1 MKLVPDV
8 KQVLRQR
15 VESVRE
21 EGVAVRV
28 LVERMMRGPSD
39 DERTSVIRK
48 LLQVVAKDLSPD
60 IRAAMPEEGWAL
72 LDSSPE
78 AEVRYIVVRM
88 LGVPDS
94 PSALAWL
101 RRGLADPDREVRWA
115 CVQALRAAPL
125 ATDML
130 LSHLCSE
137 RWEERDSALK
147 LVSPPLSAP
156 LRDALCRLL
165 ADPEPMVR
173 YRTAELL
180 RGEGEVPG
188 LRAVLLE
195 AMRGQDGFHQ
205 RCLAIS
211 HLHELGMRP
220 DALPVLYE
228 VLRAD
233 PSPYPREEAI
243 QALGDLVPT
252 IPEAAERLLEALT
265 DANETVRNTAASVLP
280 ERGELTGPLGTK
292 LLRAA
297 EDPRIPMS
305 TRVCLALGLAER
317 KLRPVIPALLH
328 MLQTAETYE
337 KLTVL
342 EALELLG
349 SLPAEAEPVLRSL
362 AAAGDEMQ
370 RLLAAKALMSMG
382 AEPALLQTLLR
393 DLLPET
399 SGDWERLKE
408 TLLRAKRPEFVFD

>member
-21 EGVAVRV
+21 DGVAVRV
-28 LVERMMRGPSD
+28 LVERMMQGPSD

-48 LLQVVAKDLSPD
+48 LLQVVAKDLSPG

-78 AEVRYIVVRM
+78 AEVRY
-88 LGVPDS
+88 
-94 PSALAWL
+94 
-101 RRGLADPDREVRWA
+101 
-115 CVQALRAAPL
+115 RA
-125 ATDML
+125 
-130 LSHLCSE
+130 
-137 RWEERDSALK
+137 
-147 LVSPPLSAP
+147 
-156 LRDALCRLL
+156 
-165 ADPEPMVR
+165 
-173 YRTAELL
+173 AELL

-188 LRAVLLE
+188 LWAVLLE

-205 RCLAIS
+205 RYLAIS
-211 HLHELGMRP
+211 HLRELGMRP

-243 QALGDLVPT
+243 QALGDLLPTVP
-252 IPEAAERLLEALT
+252 EVAEQLLEALT

-280 ERGELTGPLGTK
+280 KRGALTGPLGTK

-297 EDPRIPMS
+297 EDPRIPRS

-317 KLRPVIPALLH
+317 KLRPVLPTLLH

-337 KLTVL
+337 RLTVL

-393 DLLPET
+393 DLLPEA

-408 TLLRAKRPEFVFD
+408 TLLRAKRPEFVLD